1 MTRATAINLMAPIHI
16 TMMTKPKVIT
26 ISIKIIS
33 TMMMANIMIIPN
45 NMVEVDIMMKRKNIT
60 CYFVDEC

>member
-1 MTRATAINLMAPIHI
+1 MTRATAINLTVPIHI

-33 TMMMANIMIIPN
+33 TMMMANTMIIPN
-45 NMVEVDIMMKRKNIT
+45 NRVEVDTMTKRKAIT
-60 CYFVDEC
+60 GYFVDEY